1 MCPFTGE
8 NCIKRKSLAYAII
21 SAKHRYFSWR
31 FVLESCRFFWES
43 CRREAV
49 QNFTFESLE
58 QFCNDKACFDGMH
71 GMEVEYGACY
81 GGTVCRGKL
90 HWVGTVRIAGEG

>member
-1 MCPFTGE
+1 MQNTDTFLGDLY
-8 NCIKRKSLAYAII
+8 SSHVA
-21 SAKHRYFSWR
+21 
-31 FVLESCRFFWES
+31 FFGS
-43 CRREAV
+43 PVVVR
-49 QNFTFESLE
+49 NFTFESLE